1 MSYSIR
7 RGKPPNTRTVM
18 RLTTRNTVKQARE
31 LIANGDHEFRIFD
44 SRGVPIELQD
54 LERILESLPARST
67 S

>member
-1 MSYSIR
+1 
-7 RGKPPNTRTVM
+7 M
-18 RLTTRNTVKQARE
+18 RLTTRDTVKQARE